1 MRYWVT
7 PEEMTKFDASAIKAG
22 TPGDVLMERAGTSA
36 ALVAMA
42 MTQPD
47 QGPVQVW
54 CGPGNNGGDGLVLAR
69 QLKKR
74 GYDVCAVLATTAG
87 KSLSHN
93 CQSNLGRFVQ
103 VEGKVLAPQ
112 KLKYLPDSPA
122 LVVDSL
128 LGTGFDGELKGV
140 FAECADIIRHSH
152 CKVLAI
158 DTPTGVNGKTGC
170 VDPHTPRADATVTFA
185 APKAGLLL
193 PPGCGYTGNIL
204 VPDIG
209 ISINR
214 NKKQMVLGLSDAF
227 ALLPDR
233 PVNAHKGTFGRLL
246 LIGGSEGMPGA
257 PQLMS
262 LGALRSGAGLVFLS
276 VPLPAHPFI
285 SGRIPEVLSS
295 YFLPGDHTGLPKPD
309 EFDAIAIGPGMGN
322 NSATMKI
329 VSYILQNWKVPLVL
343 DADALNVLQDPVSQ
357 LSEYKGSLLITPH
370 PGELSRLT
378 KCNASNIRSMS
389 KAAAKLSASSGATVL
404 LKGKPSMVFSPEGEC
419 CLIPTGNSGLA
430 TGGSGDV
437 LTGITCSLMAQG
449 LKPFEAAVLSAYVH
463 GLSADIAIEHFS
475 ERSLIPSD
483 VLSCMGRAFR
493 TIENGS
499 QSELLTPGGKW
510 RSEYAY

>member
-7 PEEMTKFDASAIKAG
+7 PFEMTKFDTRAIEAG

-36 ALVAMA
+36 ALAA
-42 MTQPD
+42 TSMTKPD
-47 QGPVQVW
+47 QGPVHVW

-74 GYDVCAVLATTAG
+74 GYEVCAVLATTAG

-103 VEGKVLAPQ
+103 SGGQVLSPQ
-112 KLKYLPDSPA
+112 KLKDLSDSPA

-128 LGTGFDGELKGV
+128 LGTGFSGELKGV
-140 FAECADIIRHSH
+140 FAECTDMMKRFH
-152 CKVLAI
+152 CQILAI
-158 DTPTGVNGKTGC
+158 DTPTGINGKTGC
-170 VDPHTPRADATVTFA
+170 ADPHTPRADATVTFA
-185 APKAGLLL
+185 APKAGLLF
-193 PPGCGYTGNIL
+193 PPGCGYTGSLL
-204 VPDIG
+204 VSDIG
-209 ISINR
+209 IDIDH
-214 NKKQMVLGLSDAF
+214 NKEHMVLGLSDAF

-233 PVNAHKGTFGRLL
+233 PVDAHKGSFGRLL
-246 LIGGSEGMPGA
+246 LIGGSESMPGA

-276 VPLPAHPFI
+276 VPLPVHPSI

-295 YFLPGDHTGLPKPD
+295 YFLPGDPSGLPKYD

-322 NSATMKI
+322 SPATMKI
-329 VSYILQNWKVPLVL
+329 VSYILQNWNVPLVL
-343 DADALNVLQDPVSQ
+343 DADALNVLHDPVSQ

-370 PGELSRLT
+370 PGELSRMI
-378 KCNASNIRSMS
+378 KCNASNIGSRS

-404 LKGKPSMVFSPEGEC
+404 LKGKPSMVFNPDGDR

-437 LTGITCSLMAQG
+437 LTGIASSLMAQG
-449 LKPFEAAVLSAYVH
+449 LKPFEAAMLGAYVH
-463 GLSADIAIEHFS
+463 GLSADIAIEHLS

-483 VLSCMGRAFR
+483 VLSNMGRAFR
-493 TIENGS
+493 IIENGS
-499 QSELLTPGGKW
+499 HSELLTPGGKW
-510 RSEYAY
+510 RSTYAY

>member
-7 PEEMTKFDASAIKAG
+7 PKEMTKFDTRAIKAG

-36 ALVAMA
+36 ALAAMS

-69 QLKKR
+69 QLKIR
-74 GYDVCAVLATTAG
+74 GYEVCAVLATTAG
-87 KSLSHN
+87 KSLSHD

-103 VEGKVLAPQ
+103 SGGQVLSPS
-112 KLKYLPDSPA
+112 KLKGLPDSPA

-128 LGTGFDGELKGV
+128 LGTGFSGKLKGV
-140 FAECADIIRHSH
+140 FAECTDMMKRYQCQI
-152 CKVLAI
+152 LAI
-158 DTPTGVNGKTGC
+158 DTPTGINGKTGC
-170 VDPHTPRADATVTFA
+170 ADPHTPRADVTVTFA
-185 APKAGLLL
+185 APKAGLLF
-193 PPGCGYTGNIL
+193 PPGCGYTGNLL
-204 VPDIG
+204 VSDIG
-209 ISINR
+209 IDIDH
-214 NKKQMVLGLSDAF
+214 NKERMVLGLSDAF

-233 PVNAHKGTFGRLL
+233 PADAHKGTFGRLL
-246 LIGGSEGMPGA
+246 LIGGSESMPGA

-276 VPLPAHPFI
+276 VPLPAHPSV

-295 YFLPGDHTGLPKPD
+295 YFLPGDPSGLPKHD

-322 NSATMKI
+322 SPATMKI

-343 DADALNVLQDPVSQ
+343 DADALNVLHDPVSQ
-357 LSEYKGSLLITPH
+357 LSEYKGSLLLTPH
-370 PGELSRLT
+370 PGELARMT
-378 KCNASNIRSMS
+378 KCDASNIGNRSE
-389 KAAAKLSASSGATVL
+389 AAAKLAASSGAAVL
-404 LKGKPSMVFSPEGEC
+404 LKGKPSTVFNPDGEC

-437 LTGITCSLMAQG
+437 LTGITSSLMAQG
-449 LKPFEAAVLSAYVH
+449 LKPFEAAMLGAYVH
-463 GLSADIAIEHFS
+463 GLSADIAIEHLS

-483 VLSCMGRAFR
+483 VLSFTGRAFR

-499 QSELLTPGGKW
+499 HSELLTPGGKW
-510 RSEYAY
+510 RSTYAY

>member
-7 PEEMTKFDASAIKAG
+7 PFEMSKFDARAVKAG
-22 TPGDVLMERAGTSA
+22 TPGDVLMERAGTA
-36 ALVAMA
+36 AAIVAMA

-47 QGPVQVW
+47 KGHIQVW

-74 GYDVCAVLATTAG
+74 GYEVCAVLATTPG

-103 VEGKVLAPQ
+103 SGGKVLAPQ
-112 KLKYLPDSPA
+112 KLNDLPDSPA

-128 LGTGFDGELKGV
+128 LGTGFSGKLKDV
-140 FAECADIIRHSH
+140 FAECTDIIRHSH

-158 DTPTGVNGKTGC
+158 DTPTGVNGKTGS
-170 VDPHTPRADATVTFA
+170 VDPHTPRADTTVTFA

-193 PPGCGYTGNIL
+193 PPGCGYTGNLL

-209 ISINR
+209 IDIDH

-227 ALLPDR
+227 TLLPDR
-233 PVNAHKGTFGRLL
+233 PADAHKGTFGRLL
-246 LIGGSEGMPGA
+246 LIGGSENMPGA

-276 VPLPAHPFI
+276 VPLPANTFI
-285 SGRIPEVLSS
+285 SGRIPEVISS
-295 YFLPGDHTGLPKPD
+295 YFLPGDPSGLPKYD

-322 NSATMKI
+322 SPATMKI

-343 DADALNVLQDPVSQ
+343 DADALNVLNDPVSQ
-357 LSEYKGSLLITPH
+357 LSEYKGSLLLTPH
-370 PGELSRLT
+370 PGELSRMT
-378 KCNASNIRSMS
+378 KCNASNIGSRS
-389 KAAAKLSASSGATVL
+389 KAAAKLSASSGAVVL
-404 LKGKPSMVFSPEGEC
+404 LKGKPSMVFSPDGEC
-419 CLIPTGNSGLA
+419 CLIPTGNTGLA

-437 LTGITCSLMAQG
+437 LTGITSSLMAQG
-449 LKPFEAAVLSAYVH
+449 LKPFEAAILGAYVH
-463 GLSADIAIEHFS
+463 GLSADIAIEHCS

-483 VLSCMGRAFR
+483 VISNMGRAFR

-499 QSELLTPGGKW
+499 RSELLTPGGKW
-510 RSEYAY
+510 RSEYAH